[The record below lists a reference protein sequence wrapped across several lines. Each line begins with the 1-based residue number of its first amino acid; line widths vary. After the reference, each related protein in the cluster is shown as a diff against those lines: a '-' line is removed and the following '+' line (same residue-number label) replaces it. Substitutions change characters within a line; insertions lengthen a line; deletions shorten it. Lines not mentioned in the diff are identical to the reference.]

1 MNLQSDIFSSREI
14 ALGMWLTVVIVL
26 LLVKRSTR
34 SGFGSVLKA
43 LFAWKIMVWLLAMA
57 AYISLSIYLFYRI
70 GLWTPDLLKDTIFY
84 VLFSATI
91 AFFNVNK
98 VAKGEKNFFFEM
110 LEDNLK
116 LGIFLEFLTGLYT
129 FDLWIELIIVP
140 FAALLGG
147 MQAVASRNEENAAV
161 TKLINRIWIIAG
173 IAGLYHVGY
182 SVIQHYHDLLS
193 FDNLRQIILAP
204 NLTIILIPFLYIL
217 SLCMVY
223 EEQFVQL
230 GFKLRDKGLK
240 GFAKRNA
247 IFSFKTDLD
256 GLKRWVARWNLSRPQ
271 TRDEI
276 LSTIKAFKA
285 QQALENTSPIVPRE
299 AGWSPYLAKDFL
311 PDDALRPAYYDP
323 AFEEQWSARSGNL
336 KLDKDWS
343 GNGIRYSVTGT
354 QLAADKL
361 ELRLAAYE
369 SKKLEELSA
378 IFRNRAGML
387 FKTVTGA
394 EPPMK
399 LNDALADMKNLNFRH
414 GIYFILLHKSTWGN
428 ITEGYDL
435 IFTISTKHD

>member
-1 MNLQSDIFSSREI
+1 
-14 ALGMWLTVVIVL
+14 MWLTLAIIL
-26 LLVKRSTR
+26 LLLKDSTR

-43 LFAWKIMVWLLAMA
+43 LFAWKIMSWLLAMA
-57 AYISLSIYLFYRI
+57 AYISIFIYLFYRV
-70 GLWTPDLLKDTIFY
+70 GLWTPGLLKDTIFY
-84 VLFSATI
+84 VLFSATV
-91 AFFNVNK
+91 AFFNVTK
-98 VAKGEKNFFFEM
+98 VAKGEKNFFLEM
-110 LEDNLK
+110 LKDNLK

-140 FAALLGG
+140 FAVLLAG
-147 MQAVASRNEENAAV
+147 MQAVASRDEKNAAV

-173 IAGLYHVGY
+173 VAGLYHVGY

-204 NLTIILIPFLYIL
+204 NLTIILIPFLYVL
-217 SLCMVY
+217 SLRMVY
-223 EEQFVQL
+223 EEQFIQL
-230 GFKLRDKGLK
+230 GFKLSDKDLK
-240 GFAKRNA
+240 GFAMRKA
-247 IFSFKTDLD
+247 ILCFKTDLD

-271 TRDEI
+271 TREEI
-276 LSTIKAFKA
+276 LLTIKAFKA
-285 QQALENTSPIVPRE
+285 QQALENTPPIVPSE

-311 PDDALRPAYYDP
+311 PDETLRPAYYDP

-369 SKKLEELSA
+369 SKNLEELSG

-387 FKTVTGA
+387 FKTVMGA
-394 EPPMK
+394 EPPLK
-399 LNDALADMKNLNFRH
+399 LNKALANTKNINFRH
-414 GIYFILLHKSTWGN
+414 GIYFISLHKSTWGN